1 MLVSV
6 YGSFETVFKSDGSFL
21 NLYILISAN
30 NGMDSTEETRK
41 KIGTFFLLVVLA
53 MLVFF
58 LLKPILLAAIGGLLL
73 AYIFNPLYVRLNG
86 WLGKKN
92 LAAFLVVFMVALIL
106 LIPLWFITP
115 ILVEQVF
122 AIFTQSQAIDFS
134 AIIKSIFPTASE
146 AFITQMIVTV
156 NSIISS
162 SSSAV
167 LNWLVGI
174 FLNLPKLIFNIVIIA
189 IVFFFSLRDSDI
201 LAKFIADISP
211 LARSKEKAVVQHFK
225 DITNSIVFG
234 QVIVGIA
241 QGIFAGIGLFAF
253 GIPNAFFLTLLAVF
267 LSIIPFIGPAVLWI
281 PVTIALFAE
290 GSTGIAIG
298 FLLYNVFIVSTVD
311 NVLRVYII
319 SRKTNASQILMLIG
333 MIGGVLLFGLLG
345 LILGPLIL
353 AYFMMFLD
361 LYRNK
366 KLYTA
371 FVD

>member
-1 MLVSV
+1 
-6 YGSFETVFKSDGSFL
+6 
-21 NLYILISAN
+21 
-30 NGMDSTEETRK
+30 MDSTEESKK
-41 KIGTFFLLVVLA
+41 KIGTIFLLIVLTV
-53 MLVFF
+53 LVFF
-58 LLKPILLAAIGGLLL
+58 LVKPILLAAIGGLLL
-73 AYIFNPLYVRLNG
+73 AYIFNPLYVRLNNK
-86 WLGKKN
+86 LSKPN
-92 LAAFLVVFMVALIL
+92 LSALLVILIAALII
-106 LIPLWFITP
+106 LIPLWFVTP
-115 ILVEQVF
+115 ILVQQVF
-122 AIFTQSQAIDFS
+122 NIFTASQGIDFS
-134 AIIKSIFPTASE
+134 AIVKAIFPTSSDV
-146 AFITQMIVTV
+146 FLKQMIVTI
-156 NSIISS
+156 NSIVST

-167 LNWLVGI
+167 LNGLVNI
-174 FLNLPKLIFNIVIIA
+174 FLNLPSLIFNIVVIA
-189 IVFFFSLRDSDI
+189 IVFFFSIRDSEK
-201 LAKFIADISP
+201 LAKFISDVSP
-211 LARSKEKAVVQHFK
+211 LAASKEKAVVQHFK

-253 GIPNAFFLTLLAVF
+253 GIPNAFVLTLLAVF

-281 PVTIALFAE
+281 PTTIALFAQ

-319 SRKTNASQILMLIG
+319 SRKTNTSQILMLAG

-353 AYFMMFLD
+353 AYFMMFVE
-361 LYRNK
+361 LYRSN

>member
-1 MLVSV
+1 MES
-6 YGSFETVFKSDGSFL
+6 SDE
-21 NLYILISAN
+21 N
-30 NGMDSTEETRK
+30 RK
-41 KIGTFFLLVVLA
+41 KIGTFFLLAVLA
-53 MLVFF
+53 ILVFF

-73 AYIFNPLYVRLNG
+73 AYVFNPLYVRFNS

-92 LAAFLVVFMVALIL
+92 LAAFLVVTVVALII
-106 LIPLWFITP
+106 LIPLWFVTP

-134 AIIKSIFPTASE
+134 VIIKALFPTASD
-146 AFITQMIVTV
+146 AFLTQMIVTI

-167 LNWLVGI
+167 LNWLVNI
-174 FLNLPKLIFNIVIIA
+174 FLNLPRLIFNLVIIA
-189 IVFFFSLRDSDI
+189 IVFFFSLRDSDV
-201 LAKFIADISP
+201 LAKFIADVSP
-211 LARSKEKAVVQHFK
+211 LSSSKEKVMVQHFK
-225 DITNSIVFG
+225 DITNAIVFG

-253 GIPNAFFLTLLAVF
+253 GIPNAFFLTLLAIF

-281 PVTIALFAE
+281 PTTIALFAE

-298 FLLYNVFIVSTVD
+298 YLLYNVFIVSTVD

-319 SRKTNASQILMLIG
+319 SRKTNTSQIMMLIG
-333 MIGGVLLFGLLG
+333 MIGGALLFGLLG

-371 FVD
+371 FID